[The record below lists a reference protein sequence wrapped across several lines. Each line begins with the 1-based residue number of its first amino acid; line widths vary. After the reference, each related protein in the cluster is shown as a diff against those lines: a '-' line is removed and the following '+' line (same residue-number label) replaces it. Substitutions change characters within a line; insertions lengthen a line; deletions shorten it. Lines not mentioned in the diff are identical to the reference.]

1 MSAGLET
8 VRDAIVEAR
17 VFDPDQE
24 FCLIRERRKIYGY
37 FAFDDEALFEEPLEG
52 VAKDHL
58 TLITPNQIVPGS
70 TYLLDAIPLF
80 QQHFFFF
87 VLTRNDITHMVSF
100 LHLDK
105 LPMRLCLFSLL
116 AALESAMT
124 DLFLET
130 PETHL
135 RTLPNKQLQ
144 KARNLCQRKYG
155 KDGLTPQRVLLCT
168 ELSDKIAMLV
178 SSPHLFNGLP
188 FKSKREGP
196 GFFEQMRK
204 LRNSVAHGASVLDIL
219 RSPKEFDSFIRQ
231 LRRVTERV
239 SSLRSV

>member
-1 MSAGLET
+1 MA
-8 VRDAIVEAR
+8 
-17 VFDPDQE
+17 FDPDQE

-37 FAFDDEALFEEPLEG
+37 FAFGDEALFEEPLEG

-58 TLITPNQIVPGS
+58 THITPNQIVPGS

-124 DLFLET
+124 DLLSESS
-130 PETHL
+130 ERYL
-135 RTLPNKQLQ
+135 RTLPIKQLR
-144 KARNLCQRKYG
+144 KATNLCQRKYG
-155 KDGLTPQRVLLCT
+155 KAGQTPQRILLCT
-168 ELSDKIAMLV
+168 ELSDKITMLV
-178 SSPHLFNGLP
+178 SSPHLFNGLL
-188 FKSKREGP
+188 FKSKREGL

-219 RSPKEFDSFIRQ
+219 RSPEEFDSFIRQ
-231 LRRVTERV
+231 LRRVTERT
-239 SSLRSV
+239 SNLRSV